1 MMLAS
6 GLNAYAASRD
16 SLLVTFGPY
25 GKYVMHRVMRDESI
39 VTISRRY
46 YAPPALLA
54 EVNGLKRGDDLSRV
68 DSLMIPLGPFNMLTT
83 RPRSM
88 DTARPLY
95 YRVTVGD
102 NIYQITSMAGQPV
115 EMLSVWNGP
124 IPGDPLPGRVL
135 LIGWLHYDPTIIQTG
150 PASIVRSGTPAH
162 QDDDTAEYILMPP
175 EVTVATPK
183 TDIPQALEQLW
194 MEQTVDGQNVVTEK
208 GTAGFFSINGNA
220 VGADL
225 YAFHNAAA
233 RGTVLRV
240 RNINNGR
247 TIYVKVLGPV
257 PETKQYAGCVLGL
270 SDRAKA
276 ALGVQ
281 ETKMFCEMSY
291 AGY

>member
-1 MMLAS
+1 MLLVP
-6 GLNAYAASRD
+6 GLKSYAASRD
-16 SLLVTFGPY
+16 SLFVNFGPY
-25 GKYVMHRVMRDESI
+25 GKYVMHKVMPGESLLSA
-39 VTISRRY
+39 SRRY
-46 YAPPALLA
+46 YVPPAFLA
-54 EVNGLKRGDDLSRV
+54 EANGLERTDNLERV
-68 DSLMIPLGPFNMLTT
+68 DSLMIPIGAHNMLKAP
-83 RPRSM
+83 PRNM

-102 NIYQITSMAGQPV
+102 NIYQISNMAGQPA
-115 EMLSVWNGP
+115 EILSAWNGAF
-124 IPGDPLPGRVL
+124 IGHPLPGRVL
-135 LIGWLHYDPTIIQTG
+135 LIGWLHYDPVSIKTG
-150 PASIVRSGTPAH
+150 PATILRTEQPG
-162 QDDDTAEYILMPP
+162 DDTAEYIQMPP
-175 EVTVATPK
+175 ELVATTK
-183 TDIPQALEQLW
+183 ADIPQALEALW
-194 MEQTVDGQNVVTEK
+194 QEQTLDGQNVVIEK

-220 VGADL
+220 SGADV

-233 RGTVLRV
+233 RGTVMRV

-270 SDRAKA
+270 SDKAKA